1 MYQSWYCSTSFS
13 NELSRAASRGNKLK
27 KGSLQICSQSV
38 FFLRQVLVLSSG
50 DLLSLALLSVA
61 FACRNKSHV
70 FFCRSVKVNVSDSCR
85 STGFS
90 MKFPKEGNTRLTI
103 YATAYAVYSM
113 CTPFQRARPCPAG
126 EPGQKQRSM
135 LQKEIMSQAYLCGYE
150 HEHESRYSSRYKY
163 VFVQVATV
171 HRQIGV
177 RGK

>member
-1 MYQSWYCSTSFS
+1 MSFREQRVGETSSRKVHYRFAHRASSFFDRCLCSPA
-13 NELSRAASRGNKLK
+13 E
-27 KGSLQICSQSV
+27 IY
-38 FFLRQVLVLSSG
+38 LVWPYF
-50 DLLSLALLSVA
+50 LSVA
-61 FACRNKSHV
+61 FSCRNKSHV

-171 HRQIGV
+171 YRQIGV
-177 RGK
+177 REK